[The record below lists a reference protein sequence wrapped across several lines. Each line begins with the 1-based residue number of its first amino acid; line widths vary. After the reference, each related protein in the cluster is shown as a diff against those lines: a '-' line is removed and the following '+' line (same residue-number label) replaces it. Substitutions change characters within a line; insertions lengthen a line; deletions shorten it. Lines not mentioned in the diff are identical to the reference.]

1 VSCVPLASAA
11 RVLAYGLVA
20 FFCGAPAMAEMIVT
34 ESNVPEFAV
43 GSVLPNLPDRET
55 LKLPAGGRVRVLL
68 LPSNA
73 TKLFEGEALVTRSS
87 PFMGTRRPNKKK
99 GEQP

>member
-43 GSVLPNLPDRET
+43 GSVLPDRET

>member
-1 VSCVPLASAA
+1 VSCVALASAA
-11 RVLAYGLVA
+11 RVLACGLVA
-20 FFCGAPAMAEMIVT
+20 LVWGAPAMAEMRVT
-34 ESNVPEFAV
+34 ESNVPEYAV
-43 GSVLPNLPDRET
+43 GLVLPDSDS

-73 TKLFEGEALVTRSS
+73 TKLFEGEAVVTRSS

-99 GEQP
+99 DDQP